1 VRTLMA
7 WRSNAQRAYA
17 RELPG
22 GGYAAIDVTRV
33 TSIFRKAR
41 YEAALL
47 IERRAKPR
55 HDGDVPLVIATAA
68 GESIDAVL
76 RQLLP
81 AAQCNWAIG
90 AGLMRR
96 EAVLR

>member
-1 VRTLMA
+1 MRTLMA
-7 WRSNAQRAYA
+7 WRSNAQRAYV

-33 TSIFRKAR
+33 RSIFRRTR

-47 IERRAKPR
+47 VERRAKPR
-55 HDGDVPLVIATAA
+55 HHGDVPPVIARAI
-68 GESIDAVL
+68 GDNMDAVL

-90 AGLMRR
+90 AGLMQR